1 MKLHGVLAPVVTPF
15 GSSGDVD
22 LDGFRANL
30 RAHLAAGATGIVVT
44 GSTGEAALLDD
55 AERQALVE
63 AARATLP
70 LDVPLIVGTGAEST
84 RAAIARTK
92 SAAEWGAD
100 AALVVAPHYYG
111 DQMSAAAVRE
121 HFERVAD
128 ASSIPVLLYTI
139 PKYMHFAIA
148 PDVVSALAQ
157 HEHIVG
163 MKDSSGDAGLFT
175 QYLQAKSES
184 FQMLTGSGTLWRE
197 ALRLGADGGILAVST
212 FAPALTMEVLEAVAR
227 GDDAGADAAQAL
239 LAPLAAKIVGMMGV
253 AGVKRALD
261 AVGLRGGVPRP
272 PLMPLAASAVQLLE
286 ELLAG
291 AQLTA
296 V

>member
-15 GSSGDVD
+15 AASGELD

-30 RAHLAAGATGIVVT
+30 RAHMAAGVSGIVVT

-55 AERQALVE
+55 VERQALVE
-63 AARATLP
+63 AARATVP

-84 RAAIARTK
+84 RATIARTK
-92 SAAEWGAD
+92 NADNWGAD

-111 DQMSAAAVRE
+111 DQMNEAAVRE

-128 ASSIPVLLYTI
+128 ASAIPIMLYTI
-139 PKYMHFAIA
+139 PKYMHFAIT
-148 PDVVSALAQ
+148 PEVVLALSM
-157 HEHIVG
+157 HENIIG
-163 MKDSSGDAGLFT
+163 MKDSSGDAALFT
-175 QYLQAKSES
+175 RYLEAKSGQ
-184 FQMLTGSGTLWRE
+184 FQVLTGSGTLWRE
-197 ALRLGADGGILAVST
+197 ALRLGADGGILAVSL
-212 FAPALTMEVLEAVAR
+212 FAPALALDVLEAVTRSDHA
-227 GDDAGADAAQAL
+227 AADSAQAM
-239 LAPLAAKIVGMMGV
+239 LAPLASKIVGVMGV

-272 PLMPLAASAVQLLE
+272 PLMPLAAPAEQLLE